1 MTILIDIDWYQRDVS
16 WVFGDSAYI
25 TDQFDRWQAK
35 KKENN
40 KYEMLQNFSLVA
52 TALRNTFLALPRLR
66 AMIVLL
72 DASAAY
78 STRKYV

>member
-25 TDQFDRWQAK
+25 TDQFDRWQKK

-52 TALRNTFLALPRLR
+52 TALRNTFLALSTV
-66 AMIVLL
+66 AGDDCIV
-72 DASAAY
+72 
-78 STRKYV
+78 RC